1 MALQSGSSS
10 PVKALILKL
19 PHPYLTAYE
28 IIKSTEEGQLLRN
41 RISLAVKSSTTERLP
56 PTLLHN
62 DGLSFSDI
70 DYLTGDALP
79 SKGDN
84 SSWARARNSPYL
96 TISWDDERPS
106 IPQMWLIS
114 YALVSLHPLVEH
126 LRVIFSGKDAE
137 RLAREL
143 HATGLVH
150 SHPKASTASAPHA
163 GHLLLRSA
171 FWQGAASPFGPRPVW
186 APKLDISGNPATQ
199 HYPAFPYQIAPSTQ
213 FPALPRH
220 TSYPVRGPKPVPGS
234 IIYSRWIPHLNEH
247 FTMIAL
253 DHQNANHLKLFH
265 NWQNDPRVAAGWNE
279 TGTLDEHREYL
290 RKLHEDPHVLTMF
303 AAFDGILFAYFE
315 VYWAMVR

>member
-1 MALQSGSSS
+1 MALESGSTS
-10 PVKALILKL
+10 PVETLVLKL

-28 IIKSTEEGQLLRN
+28 VTKSTEKDQLSS
-41 RISLAVKSSTTERLP
+41 RISLAAESSSTEKPLP
-56 PTLLHN
+56 PLLHN
-62 DGLSFSDI
+62 DGLSFSSI
-70 DYLTGDALP
+70 GFLAEDALL

-96 TISWDDERPS
+96 TVLWDGERPS
-106 IPQMWLIS
+106 VPQMWLVS
-114 YALVSLHPLVEH
+114 YALISLQPLVEH
-126 LRVIFSGKDAE
+126 LRVIFSGKDTE
-137 RLAREL
+137 RLAL
-143 HATGLVH
+143 DLYATGLF
-150 SHPKASTASAPHA
+150 HPHPRASTDSAPHD

-186 APKLDISGNPATQ
+186 APKLDVSGNPTAQ
-199 HYPAFPYQIAPSTQ
+199 HYPAFPYQMAPSTQ

-220 TSYPVRGPKPVPGS
+220 TSHPVREPKPEPGS
-234 IIYSRWIPHLNEH
+234 IIYSRWIPHLSEH
-247 FTMIAL
+247 FTMVAL
-253 DHQNANHLKLFH
+253 DYRNADHLQLFH

-315 VYWAMVR
+315 VYWAMVC